1 MANRTLTMLLGYDP
15 ISRLDDGS
23 PSNVD
28 RRTAL
33 ASPIND
39 LGVRDNLQ
47 PTTPMGLIGGTL
59 TQVRTGLLLWCKF
72 QSDWKVVATTGM
84 ICISASH
91 LSSSCYVRIYVSVNA
106 ELLGYIDAP

>member
-1 MANRTLTMLLGYDP
+1 MLLGYDP

-72 QSDWKVVATTGM
+72 QSDWKVVATTGNVM
-84 ICISASH
+84 Y
-91 LSSSCYVRIYVSVNA
+91 LGKSSFIILWFCFSKNQLRIHY
-106 ELLGYIDAP
+106 LGPNN

>member
-59 TQVRTGLLLWCKF
+59 TQVRTGLLLWCKVP
-72 QSDWKVVATTGM
+72 SDWKVVATTGNEM
-84 ICISASH
+84 YLGKSYFIILWFCFSKNQ
-91 LSSSCYVRIYVSVNA
+91 LRIHY
-106 ELLGYIDAP
+106 LGPKN